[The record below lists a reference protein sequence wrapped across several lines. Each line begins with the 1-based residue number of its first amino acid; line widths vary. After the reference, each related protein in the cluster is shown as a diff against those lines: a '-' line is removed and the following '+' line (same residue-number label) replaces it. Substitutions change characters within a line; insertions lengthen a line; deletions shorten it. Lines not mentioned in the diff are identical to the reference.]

1 METDIVAETKTRIE
15 KKDIIFVLNFAWPA
29 VLEAFCIELVGMI
42 DTYMVSGLDAAAVA
56 AVGLASQPK
65 FIALSFFNAI
75 KIALSAMVARR
86 FGEKQRDK
94 ANALLSMSL
103 IYTIVGSLLVSAV
116 FVTFADPIMKLMGS
130 QPDSHEYAVTYFR
143 IIIGGI
149 IFTTIPLMINAA
161 QRGVGDTK
169 TTMWC
174 NIAANVVNVIGN
186 YLLIEGHLGF
196 PALGIAGAAIATVFG
211 KFVATV
217 MSIAAAMNKEKYINF
232 LYIIKNRLFV
242 AKDQLRTMVKLGTTE
257 LVELLLVRVGLLLTS
272 MMAANLGTEAMAA
285 HQVGLNASYLSF
297 AFGSGLSA
305 ASVALTGRY
314 LGEKRVDKAKN
325 SVRICIYFGL
335 ALSVALS
342 VVYLLGGRGIY
353 ELFFAEETI
362 VNLGVQIMRVMMV
375 IIFVQVVLMVFKGS
389 LRGAGDVA
397 YAMTV
402 GTVATSV
409 VRPLVIFLLTYMFDV
424 GIIGIWLGM
433 LADYFVQMSLVVVR
447 YRTGK
452 WTKIR
457 I

>member
-1 METDIVAETKTRIE
+1 METDIVADKQTRIA
-15 KKDIIFVLNFAWPA
+15 KKDILFVLNFAWPA

-86 FGEKQRDK
+86 FGEKQREK

-116 FVTFADPIMKLMGS
+116 FVAYSDPIMKLMGS

-143 IIIGGI
+143 IIIGGM
-149 IFTTIPLMINAA
+149 IFTTIPLVINAA

-211 KFVATV
+211 KFIATV
-217 MSIAAAMNKEKYINF
+217 MSIIAAMNKEKYINF
-232 LYIIKNRLFV
+232 LFIMKNRLFV
-242 AKDQLRTMVKLGTTE
+242 AKNQLRTMVKMGTTE
-257 LVELLLVRVGLLLTS
+257 LAELLLMRVGLLLSS
-272 MMAANLGTEAMAA
+272 MMVANLGTEAMAA
-285 HQVGLNASYLSF
+285 HQVGLNASYLAF

-314 LGEKRVDKAKN
+314 LGEKRVDKAKM

-335 ALSVALS
+335 VLSVVLS
-342 VVYLLGGRGIY
+342 AVYLLGGRGIY
-353 ELFFAEETI
+353 QLFFAEETI
-362 VNLGVQIMRVMMV
+362 VRMGVQIMRVMTL
-375 IIFVQVVLMVFKGS
+375 IIFVQVILMVFKGS

-397 YAMTV
+397 YVMTV

-409 VRPLVIFLLTYMFDV
+409 IRPLTIFLLTYVFKL
-424 GIIGIWLGM
+424 GIIGIWLGI
-433 LADYFVQMSLVVVR
+433 LVDYFIQMVLDAVR
-447 YRTGK
+447 YRAGK
-452 WTKIR
+452 WAKIT